1 MKIKFHL
8 SIATAAG
15 LVALLVP
22 AGAMAQAA
30 SDEVKRACRQTTS
43 QVARTIEAAKR
54 RGARDLEQGVRKP
67 SDNWGEQVATYMIQ
81 AANRSDSLSESELA
95 SLGYAYCVERRPRG

>member
-1 MKIKFHL
+1 MKTGISL
-8 SIATAAG
+8 AAAAA
-15 LVALLVP
+15 LVAALGP
-22 AGAMAQAA
+22 GTAMAQAA

-43 QVARTIEAAKR
+43 QVASMIESARR
-54 RGARDLEQGVRKP
+54 RGLKDLEAGIRKP
-67 SDNWGEQVATYMIQ
+67 SDTWAEQVATYMIQ